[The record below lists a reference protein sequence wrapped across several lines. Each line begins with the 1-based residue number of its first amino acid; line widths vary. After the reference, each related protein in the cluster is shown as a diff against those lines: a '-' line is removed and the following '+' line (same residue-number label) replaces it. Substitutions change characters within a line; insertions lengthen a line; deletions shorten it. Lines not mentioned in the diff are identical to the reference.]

1 MILVRERFSCL
12 VNFSNLALIMI
23 LVMRVRRKVR
33 MMIIMLFDYDEN
45 NDDII
50 KNYTDWCHLCIII
63 RVNLIA
69 WGFFFSQ
76 WTVEEEKK
84 GRKTKK
90 TEMKTTRKT
99 ERKKYRMMER
109 RKIYIIAWA
118 TYSELR
124 RKGRILENS
133 FLKKNILANEIL
145 RHLSVNQLHLVP
157 LVPFTQSWTIHP

>member
-1 MILVRERFSCL
+1 M
-12 VNFSNLALIMI
+12 
-23 LVMRVRRKVR
+23 
-33 MMIIMLFDYDEN
+33 
-45 NDDII
+45 
-50 KNYTDWCHLCIII
+50 
-63 RVNLIA
+63 
-69 WGFFFSQ
+69 
-76 WTVEEEKK
+76 EEEKK

-157 LVPFTQSWTIHP
+157 LAQS